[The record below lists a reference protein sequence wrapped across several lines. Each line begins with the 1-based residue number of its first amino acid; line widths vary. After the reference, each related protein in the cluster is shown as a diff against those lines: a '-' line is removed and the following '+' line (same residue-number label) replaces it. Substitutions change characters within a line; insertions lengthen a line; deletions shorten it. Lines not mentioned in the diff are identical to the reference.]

1 MSAYDK
7 DLKKHD
13 MLNFGVY
20 LAHGLNEKKKA
31 EGIEQTFHGLVGPD
45 EANIFNLNHCE
56 TDRFWRA
63 MWQITPER
71 YQRFDIP
78 QFDECRNAYQKPK
91 PPRSISILDSL
102 YKKEAFMGPPV
113 QAEAAEGGDEE

>member
-1 MSAYDK
+1 MVDSKTPKPQNPKTPKPRRMIKIIIDLNRNKMASSLYEK

-13 MLNFGVY
+13 MINFGIH
-20 LAHGLNEKKKA
+20 LAHGLHEQKKQM
-31 EGIEQTFHGLVGPD
+31 GIENTFHGLVGPD

-71 YQRFDIP
+71 YQKMDIP
-78 QFDECRNAYQKPK
+78 QFDECRNAY
-91 PPRSISILDSL
+91 
-102 YKKEAFMGPPV
+102 
-113 QAEAAEGGDEE
+113 